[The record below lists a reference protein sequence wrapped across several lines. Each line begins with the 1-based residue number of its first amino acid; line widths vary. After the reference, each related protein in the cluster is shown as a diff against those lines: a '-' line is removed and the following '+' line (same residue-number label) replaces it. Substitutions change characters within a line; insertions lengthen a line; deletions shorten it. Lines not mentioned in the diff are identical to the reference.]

1 MKKYLFVP
9 ALLLISCSSAN
20 VNRNED
26 NVSTDE
32 QLQWRKDYAF
42 CACLHHALGEKIAGE
57 IKEIDFSRGMLH
69 DIADLGGVARS
80 LDSMALEAANNIK
93 VSRIKDFGDSRP
105 IVFECLQFHRSK
117 ELDMYLKS
125 IKKE

>member
-1 MKKYLFVP
+1 MKKYLLIS
-9 ALLLISCSSAN
+9 ALFLFSCSSAN
-20 VNRNED
+20 VMTPES
-26 NVSTDE
+26 NVSADE
-32 QLQWRKDYAF
+32 KLQWRKDYAF
-42 CACLHHALGEKIAGE
+42 CACLHHALGEEIAGE

-69 DIADLGGVARS
+69 DIADLGGVSSS
-80 LDSMALEAANNIK
+80 LDSMALEAASKIT

-125 IKKE
+125 IK